1 MIAKVGYVS
10 KRINPLI
17 DEQDKDGHTPLHL
30 ASIGAHRKCC
40 ELLIDAG
47 ANPDILN
54 KEGMTALDVAGTQAL
69 FQALEYYSEMSMERA
84 RTESIK
90 MQTKRQGRRQDEYER
105 EKERQKYREAQQRE
119 KVMAREM
126 DDIAERGKTMLLDER
141 SFVESN
147 SGA

>member
-1 MIAKVGYVS
+1 MS

-47 ANPDILN
+47 ANPDILD
-54 KEGMTALDVAGTQAL
+54 KKGLTALDVAGTQAL

-84 RTESIK
+84 RTESLMMK
-90 MQTKRQGRRQDEYER
+90 AAKKRRVQAEYER
-105 EKERQKYREAQQRE
+105 AQQRLVYKKE
-119 KVMAREM
+119 LAKERIMKLEM
-126 DDIAERGKTMLLDER
+126 NNISERGKTMLMQENT
-141 SFVESN
+141 FIEKN
-147 SGA
+147 SR